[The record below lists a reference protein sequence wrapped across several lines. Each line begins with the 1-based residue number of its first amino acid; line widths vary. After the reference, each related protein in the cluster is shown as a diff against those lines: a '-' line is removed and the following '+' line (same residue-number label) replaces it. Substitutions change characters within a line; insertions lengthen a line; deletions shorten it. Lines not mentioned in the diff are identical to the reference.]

1 MVRLFSVYYPTR
13 TLVLVGTEALILTA
27 SLLLAVVVCCGPD
40 AYLVLNYE
48 NGMAKVLA
56 VSGLALLGFYYFDL
70 YDLQRGRNEV
80 YARLLFALGGLSL
93 LLAVVTY
100 LFPGFQIG
108 NNVFAIGLI
117 LATVGLLSWRRVFEW
132 LLQKPFLRERIY
144 VLGSGER
151 ARRLVETL
159 RSRPELGLEVI
170 GWAGALQNGSL
181 NRETL
186 GNRLTELAQNARVDR
201 VIVALEDR
209 RSLMPVQEL
218 LALRLQGVKINDATT
233 LLEKVS
239 GKIEVDQLYP
249 SWLIFS
255 DGFRL
260 NSAFL
265 LMRRLVSILISL
277 ALLITVLPL
286 IPLIALAIRLTSPGP
301 VFYRQR
307 RVGQFGRVFYCYKF
321 RTMRADAEADVG
333 PTWAG
338 DNDPRITPVG
348 RFLRKTRLDEIPQLW
363 NVLRGDMGF
372 VGPRPER
379 PEFVE
384 TLAAHIP
391 YYHLRHIIRP
401 GITGWAQINYHYG
414 ASVEESKEKLRYDL
428 YYIKNLSLSLDLYIT
443 LQTIKTVVLG
453 RGSR

>member
-1 MVRLFSVYYPTR
+1 MIRLFSVYYPAR
-13 TLVLVGTEALILTA
+13 TLVLFGAEALIMTA
-27 SLLLAVVVCCGPD
+27 SLLLAIVLCCGSD
-40 AYLVLNYE
+40 AYLILNYE
-48 NGMAKVLA
+48 NGVAKVLA
-56 VSGLALLGFYYFDL
+56 VSGMALLGFYYFDL
-70 YDLQRGRNEV
+70 YDLQRGRNEL
-80 YARLLFALGGLSL
+80 YIRLLFALGGLSL
-93 LLAVVTY
+93 LLAAVTY
-100 LFPGFQIG
+100 LFPAFLIG
-108 NNVFAIGLI
+108 NNVFTIGLL
-117 LATVGLLSWRRVFEW
+117 LATAGLLSWRRFFEW
-132 LLQKPFLRERIY
+132 LLQKSFLRERVY

-151 ARRLVETL
+151 AQRLVETL
-159 RSRPELGLEVI
+159 RTRPELGMEVI
-170 GWAGALQNGSL
+170 GWAGALQNSSL

-186 GNRLTELAQNARVDR
+186 GHRLTELARYARVDR

-209 RSLMPVQEL
+209 RSIMPVREL
-218 LALRLQGVKINDATT
+218 LELRLQGVKIDDATA

-255 DGFRL
+255 EGFRL
-260 NSAFL
+260 NPTFL
-265 LMRRLVSILISL
+265 LARRLVSILISL
-277 ALLITVLPL
+277 VLLILVLPL
-286 IPLIALAIRLTSPGP
+286 IPLIALAIRLSSPGP
-301 VFYRQR
+301 IFYRQR

-348 RFLRKTRLDEIPQLW
+348 RFLRKMRLDELPQLW

-384 TLAAHIP
+384 KLAVHIP

-414 ASVEESKEKLRYDL
+414 ASIEESKEKLRYDL
-428 YYIKNLSLSLDLYIT
+428 YYIKNISLSLDLYIV

>member
-1 MVRLFSVYYPTR
+1 
-13 TLVLVGTEALILTA
+13 VLVGTEALILAA
-27 SLLLAVVVCCGPD
+27 SLLLAVVICCGSD
-40 AYLVLNYE
+40 AYLILNYE
-48 NGMAKVLA
+48 NGVAKVLA

-70 YDLQRGRNEV
+70 YDLQRDRNEL
-80 YARLLFALGGLSL
+80 YIRLLFALGGLSL
-93 LLAVVTY
+93 LLAMVTY
-100 LFPGFQIG
+100 LFPAFLIG
-108 NNVFAIGLI
+108 NNVFTIGLL
-117 LATVGLLSWRRVFEW
+117 LATAGLLSWRRFFEW
-132 LLQKPFLRERIY
+132 LLQKSFLRERVY

-151 ARRLVETL
+151 AQRLVETL
-159 RSRPELGLEVI
+159 RTRPELGMEVI

-186 GNRLTELAQNARVDR
+186 GHRLTELARYARVDR

-209 RSLMPVQEL
+209 RSIMPVREL
-218 LALRLQGVKINDATT
+218 LELRLQGVKIDDATA

-255 DGFRL
+255 EGFRL
-260 NSAFL
+260 NSTFL
-265 LMRRLVSILISL
+265 LVRRLVSILISL
-277 ALLITVLPL
+277 ALLILVLPL
-286 IPLIALAIRLTSPGP
+286 IPLIALAIRFTSPGP

-348 RFLRKTRLDEIPQLW
+348 RFLRKTRLDELPQLW

-384 TLAAHIP
+384 KLTAHIP

-414 ASVEESKEKLRYDL
+414 ASIEESKEKLRYDL
-428 YYIKNLSLSLDLYIT
+428 YYIKNISLSLDLYIV

>member
-1 MVRLFSVYYPTR
+1 MIRLFSVYYPTR
-13 TLVLVGTEALILTA
+13 TLVLVGTEALILAA
-27 SLLLAVVVCCGPD
+27 SLLLAVVICCGSD
-40 AYLVLNYE
+40 AYLILNYE
-48 NGMAKVLA
+48 NGVAKVLA

-70 YDLQRGRNEV
+70 YDLQRDRNEL
-80 YARLLFALGGLSL
+80 YIRLLFALGGLSL
-93 LLAVVTY
+93 LLAMVTY
-100 LFPGFQIG
+100 LFPAFLIG
-108 NNVFAIGLI
+108 NNVFTIGLL
-117 LATVGLLSWRRVFEW
+117 LATAGLLSWRRFFEW
-132 LLQKPFLRERIY
+132 LLQKSFLRERVY

-151 ARRLVETL
+151 AQRLVETL
-159 RSRPELGLEVI
+159 RTRPELGMEVI

-186 GNRLTELAQNARVDR
+186 GHRLTELARYARVDR

-209 RSLMPVQEL
+209 RSIMPVREL
-218 LALRLQGVKINDATT
+218 LELRLQGVKIDDATA

-255 DGFRL
+255 EGFRL
-260 NSAFL
+260 NSTFL
-265 LMRRLVSILISL
+265 LVRRLVSILISL
-277 ALLITVLPL
+277 ALLILVLPL
-286 IPLIALAIRLTSPGP
+286 IPLIALAIRFTSPGP

-348 RFLRKTRLDEIPQLW
+348 RFLRKTRLDELPQLW

-384 TLAAHIP
+384 KLTAHIP

-414 ASVEESKEKLRYDL
+414 ASIEESKEKLRYDL
-428 YYIKNLSLSLDLYIT
+428 YYIKNISLSLDLYIV

>member
-1 MVRLFSVYYPTR
+1 MIRLFNVYYPVR
-13 TLVLVGTEALILTA
+13 TLVLLSAEASIVAA
-27 SLLLAVVVCCGPD
+27 SFLLAVFICCGPD

-48 NGMAKVLA
+48 YGLTKILV
-56 VSGLALLGFYYFDL
+56 VTWLALLGFYYSDL
-70 YDLQRGRNEV
+70 YDLQRNRGEV
-80 YARLLFALGGLSL
+80 YVRLLFVLGGLSL
-93 LLAVVTY
+93 LLAAATY
-100 LFPGFQIG
+100 MFPELIIG
-108 NNVFAIGLI
+108 HNVFS
-117 LATVGLLSWRRVFEW
+117 VGLVLLTAGLLAWRWTFDW
-132 LLQKPFLRERIY
+132 LLEKPFLRERVY
-144 VLGSGER
+144 VLGTGER
-151 ARRLVETL
+151 ARRLIDTL
-159 RSRPELGLEVI
+159 RTRPELGMEVV
-170 GWAGALQNGSL
+170 GWAGALSNGSL
-181 NRETL
+181 SRESL
-186 GNRLTELAQNARVDR
+186 GSKLVELEEKDRVDR
-201 VIVALEDR
+201 IIVALEDR
-209 RSLMPVQEL
+209 RSLMPVREL
-218 LALRLQGVKINDATT
+218 LELRLRGIKVEDATA

-255 DGFRL
+255 EGFRM
-260 NSAFL
+260 SPAFL
-265 LMRRLVSILISL
+265 LTRRFISILLSL
-277 ALLITVLPL
+277 ALLVIVLPL

-301 VFYRQR
+301 VLYRQK

-321 RTMRADAEADVG
+321 RTMRPDAEADVG

-338 DNDPRITPVG
+338 DNDPRITSVG

-384 TLAAHIP
+384 QLAAKIP
-391 YYHLRHIIRP
+391 YYHLRHVVRP

-428 YYIKNLSLSLDLYIT
+428 YYIKNLSLSLDLYIVA
-443 LQTIKTVVLG
+443 QTVKTVLLG

>member
-1 MVRLFSVYYPTR
+1 MIRLFSVYYPAR
-13 TLVLVGTEALILTA
+13 TLVLFGAEALIMTA
-27 SLLLAVVVCCGPD
+27 SLLLAIVLCCGSD
-40 AYLVLNYE
+40 AYLILNYE
-48 NGMAKVLA
+48 NGVAKVLA
-56 VSGLALLGFYYFDL
+56 VSGMALLGFYYFDL
-70 YDLQRGRNEV
+70 YDLQRGRNEL
-80 YARLLFALGGLSL
+80 YIRLLFALGGLSL
-93 LLAVVTY
+93 LLAAVTY
-100 LFPGFQIG
+100 LFPAFLIG
-108 NNVFAIGLI
+108 NNVFTIGLL
-117 LATVGLLSWRRVFEW
+117 LATAGLLSWRRFFEW
-132 LLQKPFLRERIY
+132 LLQKSFLRERVY

-151 ARRLVETL
+151 AQRLVETL
-159 RSRPELGLEVI
+159 RTRPELGMEVI

-186 GNRLTELAQNARVDR
+186 GHRLTELARYARVDR

-209 RSLMPVQEL
+209 RSIMPVREL
-218 LALRLQGVKINDATT
+218 LELRLQGVKIDDATA

-255 DGFRL
+255 EGFRL
-260 NSAFL
+260 NPTFL
-265 LMRRLVSILISL
+265 LARRLVSILISL
-277 ALLITVLPL
+277 VLLILVLPL
-286 IPLIALAIRLTSPGP
+286 IPLIALAIRLNSPGP
-301 VFYRQR
+301 IFYRQR

-348 RFLRKTRLDEIPQLW
+348 RFLRKMRLDELPQLW

-384 TLAAHIP
+384 KLAVHIP

-414 ASVEESKEKLRYDL
+414 ASIEESKEKLRYDL
-428 YYIKNLSLSLDLYIT
+428 YYIKNISLSLDLYIV

>member
-1 MVRLFSVYYPTR
+1 MIRLFSVYYPTR
-13 TLVLVGTEALILTA
+13 TLVLVGTEALIMTA
-27 SLLLAVVVCCGPD
+27 SLLLAVLICCGSN

-48 NGMAKVLA
+48 NGVAKVLA
-56 VSGLALLGFYYFDL
+56 VSGMALLGFYYFDL
-70 YDLQRGRNEV
+70 YDLQRGRNEL
-80 YARLLFALGGLSL
+80 YIRLLFALGGLSL
-93 LLAVVTY
+93 LLAAVTY
-100 LFPGFQIG
+100 LFPAFLIG
-108 NNVFAIGLI
+108 NNVFTIGLL
-117 LATVGLLSWRRVFEW
+117 LATAGLLSWRRVFEW
-132 LLQKPFLRERIY
+132 LLQKPFLRERVY

-159 RSRPELGLEVI
+159 RTRPELGMEVI

-181 NRETL
+181 NREML
-186 GNRLTELAQNARVDR
+186 GHRLTELARHARVDR

-209 RSLMPVQEL
+209 RSIMPVREL
-218 LALRLQGVKINDATT
+218 LELRLQGVKIEEATA

-255 DGFRL
+255 EGFRL
-260 NSAFL
+260 NSTFL
-265 LMRRLVSILISL
+265 LARRLVSILISL
-277 ALLITVLPL
+277 ALLILVLPL
-286 IPLIALAIRLTSPGP
+286 IPLIALAIRLNSPGP

-348 RFLRKTRLDEIPQLW
+348 RFLRKTRLDELPQLW

-384 TLAAHIP
+384 KLAAHIP

-414 ASVEESKEKLRYDL
+414 ASIEESKEKLRYDL
-428 YYIKNLSLSLDLYIT
+428 YYIKNLSLSLDLYIV